1 MDEKM
6 KAMTELPDGL
16 SKTREEFIVRLQFE
30 EQALN
35 KPLTVDDLITI
46 LEPTIKH
53 DNPNKVITLLTMLLT
68 YTENDQIN
76 IGFLAESSTG
86 KSYIPLELSGLFDPH
101 DVIKLGY
108 VSPSAFFHEWGIAL
122 PDPGDTRDVEEE
134 KKRRIIHVDLHQK
147 ILLFLDQPHD
157 QLLQRLRS
165 MLSHD
170 EKQITVK
177 IADRSQKS
185 GLRTKT
191 VVIEGFATV
200 IFCTAKFTMQ
210 DQEKTRLLM
219 LSPEID
225 QDKLRETIA
234 LKIDKESD
242 RDAFFKRVNDDPQR
256 HMLAARIEAV
266 KCARIRE
273 VKIPEE
279 LRNSIYTHFMETHR
293 FLIPR
298 HQRDITRLMAII
310 KGHALLNFKAR
321 ERIEDNIYVKEEDV
335 LAGFQL
341 YLTVSEANEIGLSP
355 ELFTIHKKLEPHIR
369 DTVAGV
375 TRKEFQKLYFD
386 EFHKVMG
393 RESADNIL
401 KAWESAGLIVS
412 QQDSIDKRLVRYVYP
427 DMGYATPEKS
437 TTSTLEDTFK
447 DDIEEAKYA
456 THHEAVASV
465 TPGED
470 THSLEGES
478 SLSIREVLEK
488 VGPQLTEVFPEE
500 KLLSQVVGLGFSKE
514 EAQKRIDHFKMKEI
528 ISKDDVG
535 NWYFVR

>member
-1 MDEKM
+1 
-6 KAMTELPDGL
+6 MTELPDGL
-16 SKTREEFIVRLQFE
+16 SKNKEEFIARVQLE
-30 EQALN
+30 EQALSR
-35 KPLTVDDLITI
+35 PLTIDDLITI

-68 YTENDQIN
+68 YTERDQIN

-86 KSYIPLELSGLFDPH
+86 KFYIPLELSGLFDKR

-108 VSPSAFFHEWGIAL
+108 VSPTAFFHEWGLAL
-122 PDPGDTRDVEEE
+122 PDPADNRDVEDE
-134 KKRRIIHVDLHQK
+134 KKRKIIHIDLHQK
-147 ILLFLDQPHD
+147 ILIFLDQPHD

-191 VVIEGFATV
+191 VIIEGFATV

-242 RDAFFKRVNDDPQR
+242 REAFLKRVNDDPQR

-266 KCARIRE
+266 KYAGIKE

-279 LRNSIYTHFMETHR
+279 LGNAIYEHFMETHR

-310 KGHALLNFKAR
+310 KGHALLNFKTR
-321 ERIEDNIYVKEEDV
+321 KRIEDSIYVREEDV
-335 LAGFQL
+335 AAGFQL

-355 ELFTIHKKLEPHIR
+355 ELFTVHKKLELHIR
-369 DTVAGV
+369 DTVAGI

-386 EFHKVMG
+386 EFHKIIG
-393 RESADNIL
+393 RESADGIL
-401 KAWESAGLIVS
+401 KAWESAGLIIS
-412 QQDSIDKRLVRYVYP
+412 QQDSLDKRLVRYVYP
-427 DMGYATPEKS
+427 DMGYAVPEET
-437 TTSTLEDTFK
+437 TTSAP
-447 DDIEEAKYA
+447 EE
-456 THHEAVASV
+456 TV
-465 TPGED
+465 TPSED
-470 THSLEGES
+470 THSLNEYPGENDPIREASQEKEIAEGE
-478 SLSIREVLEK
+478 L
-488 VGPQLTEVFPEE
+488 
-500 KLLSQVVGLGFSKE
+500 
-514 EAQKRIDHFKMKEI
+514 
-528 ISKDDVG
+528 
-535 NWYFVR
+535 